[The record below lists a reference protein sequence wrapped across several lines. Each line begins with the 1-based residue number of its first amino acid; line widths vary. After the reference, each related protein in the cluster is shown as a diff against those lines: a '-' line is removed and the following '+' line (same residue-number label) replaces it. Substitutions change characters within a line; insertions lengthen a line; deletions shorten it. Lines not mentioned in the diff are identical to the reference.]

1 MLRRLSTRDPD
12 FPSQWQAL
20 RQAAEAEDAEARQTA
35 ADIIAAVRAEGDAAL
50 LRFTARFDG
59 WQAQSMEALRVPPEA
74 LQEAFDATAPSLRA
88 ALGEAATRIRAYH
101 EAQLAASGG
110 MQDWQYEDADGNTL
124 GQRLRPLERV
134 GLYAPGGKAAY
145 PSTILMAAIPA
156 RVAGVGELILCV
168 PMPGGPSDTQGAN
181 QTLLAA
187 AHLAGVDQMFS
198 LGGAQAVAALAYGT
212 QTVPRVDKIVGP
224 GNVYVAAAKQLVV
237 GQVGIDMIAG
247 PSEVLIIADE
257 TADPEWV
264 LLDLF
269 AQAEHD
275 ETAQALLI
283 TPSEALAQEVLA
295 RLPKRLA
302 QMERRSVIEASLASR
317 GALVLAADLA
327 EAAELANR
335 MAPEHLQLAVA
346 DPEALLP
353 QVRHAGAVF
362 LGRETAEVVGDYTA
376 GPSHVLPTAG
386 RARFSSPLGVH
397 DFFSRMSVV
406 RCSRQGAVQ
415 LNRAAAILA
424 QAEGLGAHA
433 EAASARVRG

>member
-12 FPSQWQAL
+12 FQSQWQSL
-20 RQAAEAEDAEARQTA
+20 LQAAEAEDLEARQAA

-59 WQAQSMEALRVPPEA
+59 WQAQRMEELRTPPEA
-74 LQEAFDATAPSLRA
+74 LKAAFDATAPSLRA
-88 ALGEAATRIRAYH
+88 ALEEAAARIRAYH
-101 EAQLAASGG
+101 EAQLAACGG
-110 MQDWQYEDADGNTL
+110 MADWQYEDADGNAL
-124 GQRLRPLERV
+124 GQKLRPLERV

-145 PSTILMAAIPA
+145 PSTILMTAIPA

-168 PMPGGPSDTQGAN
+168 PMPGGPKSQEAR

-257 TADPEWV
+257 TADPDWV

-283 TPSEALAQEVLA
+283 TPSERLAEAVLA

-302 QMERRSVIEASLASR
+302 QMQRRGVIEASLASR

-327 EAAELANR
+327 EAAQLANR

-346 DPEALLP
+346 DPEALLG

-397 DFFSRMSVV
+397 DFVSRMSVV
-406 RCSRQGAVQ
+406 RCSRQGALR